1 MEEIRGYKVFNPDW
15 TCSPNGNTKQYAC
28 PGKYEEDITP
38 IRCGRGMHFC
48 RKAADCFNYYTF
60 DSNNKVAEVIAYG
73 DIAEEGNKCCTNKLE
88 IVRELTWHEVLELVN
103 TGKDC
108 TGLCNSGNRNSGDW
122 NSGDW
127 NSGDWNKS
135 SSIIQNDEAKRTKF
149 VLQMQPEN
157 VILLSG
163 TPTSGKYENL
173 WSQAQLLGWKI
184 SKKAFNA
191 QYVNWKKIDVGGF
204 PMWIVDKDEPYKNV
218 ERLKQKLREH
228 GAIFMKSEDVFDLP
242 EQTFIEVKCN
252 TTKEYRKF
260 QRTSLVK
267 VPGTAWVEDPAESD
281 FYGTAYTKEMIELI
295 GDTTL
300 TKRLYSRQLCGQ
312 YNPDK
317 IQAFKDLVTSTNDR
331 LIVFYNFDAELEL
344 LKKVAASLNRP
355 VSEINGHVKDKSNYN
370 TEDNSIT
377 LVQYQAGAR
386 GENLQKAN
394 KIIYFTLPTE
404 SELFEQSKKRIH
416 RIGQTNACFYYLLI
430 CRNSVEEKV
439 YATLKMRKDFTDELF
454 AEYEKESC

>member
-1 MEEIRGYKVFNPDW
+1 MNKISLFPHQKTALNETRQFNRVAYYLDMGLGKTFVGSEKMIDLNTDFNLLVCQKSKIDDWMEHFQKYYPDYWVLNLSRKKDFTEFFN
-15 TCSPNGNTKQYAC
+15 C
-28 PGKYEEDITP
+28 YEHADAFEKIIGVINYDVLF
-38 IRCGRGMHFC
+38 R
-48 RKAADCFNYYTF
+48 RKKFLSMDFFTLML
-60 DSNNKVAEVIAYG
+60 DE
-73 DIAEEGNKCCTNKLE
+73 
-88 IVRELTWHEVLELVN
+88 
-103 TGKDC
+103 
-108 TGLCNSGNRNSGDW
+108 
-122 NSGDW
+122 
-127 NSGDWNKS
+127 
-135 SSIIQNDEAKRTKF
+135 SSIIQNDEAKRTRF

-157 VILLSG
+157 VVLLSG

-173 WSQAQLLGWKI
+173 WSQAQLLGWRI
-184 SKKAFNA
+184 SKKVFNS
-191 QYVNWKKIDVGGF
+191 QYVNWKKIEVGGF

-281 FYGTAYTKEMIELI
+281 FYGTAYTNEMIELI

-312 YNPDK
+312 YNPEK

-355 VSEINGHVKDKSNYN
+355 VSEINGHVKDKANYN
-370 TEDNSIT
+370 TEENSIT

>member
-1 MEEIRGYKVFNPDW
+1 MNKISLFPHQKTALDETRQFNRVAYYLDMGLGKTFVGSEKMIDLNTDLNLLACQKSKIDDWMEHFESYYSNFTVLDCTI
-15 TCSPNGNTKQYAC
+15 
-28 PGKYEEDITP
+28 GK
-38 IRCGRGMHFC
+38 
-48 RKAADCFNYYTF
+48 N
-60 DSNNKVAEVIAYG
+60 
-73 DIAEEGNKCCTNKLE
+73 
-88 IVRELTWHEVLELVN
+88 LTLVN
-103 TGKDC
+103 Q
-108 TGLCNSGNRNSGDW
+108 GLPVEQKFILVINYDLLFRRPLFKTLVGFTLMLDE
-122 NSGDW
+122 
-127 NSGDWNKS
+127 
-135 SSIIQNDEAKRTKF
+135 SSIIQNDEAKRTRF

-157 VILLSG
+157 VVLLSG

-184 SKKAFNA
+184 SKKAFNS

-312 YNPDK
+312 YNPEK

-355 VSEINGHVKDKSNYN
+355 VSEINGHVKDKANYN
-370 TEDNSIT
+370 TEENSIT

>member
-1 MEEIRGYKVFNPDW
+1 MNKISLFPHQKTALDETRQFNRVAYYLDMGLGKTFVGSEKMIDLNTDLNLLVCQKSKIDDWMEHFESYYSKFTVLDCTI
-15 TCSPNGNTKQYAC
+15 
-28 PGKYEEDITP
+28 GK
-38 IRCGRGMHFC
+38 
-48 RKAADCFNYYTF
+48 N
-60 DSNNKVAEVIAYG
+60 
-73 DIAEEGNKCCTNKLE
+73 
-88 IVRELTWHEVLELVN
+88 LTLVN
-103 TGKDC
+103 Q
-108 TGLCNSGNRNSGDW
+108 GLPAEQKFILVINYDLLFRRPLFKTLAGFTLMLDE
-122 NSGDW
+122 
-127 NSGDWNKS
+127 

-157 VILLSG
+157 VVLLSG

-184 SKKAFNA
+184 SKKAFNS
-191 QYVNWKKIDVGGF
+191 QYVNWKKIEVGGF

-312 YNPDK
+312 YNPEK
-317 IQAFKDLVTSTNDR
+317 VQAFKDLVTSTNDR

-355 VSEINGHVKDKSNYN
+355 VSEINGHVKDKANYN
-370 TEDNSIT
+370 TEENSIT

>member
-1 MEEIRGYKVFNPDW
+1 MNKISLFPHQKTALDETRQFNRVAYYLDMGLGKTFVGSEKMIELDTNLNLLVCQKSKIDDWMEHFESYYSNFMVLDCTI
-15 TCSPNGNTKQYAC
+15 
-28 PGKYEEDITP
+28 GK
-38 IRCGRGMHFC
+38 
-48 RKAADCFNYYTF
+48 N
-60 DSNNKVAEVIAYG
+60 
-73 DIAEEGNKCCTNKLE
+73 
-88 IVRELTWHEVLELVN
+88 LTLVN
-103 TGKDC
+103 Q
-108 TGLCNSGNRNSGDW
+108 GLPVEQKFILVINYDLLFRRPLFKTLAGFTLMLDE
-122 NSGDW
+122 
-127 NSGDWNKS
+127 
-135 SSIIQNDEAKRTKF
+135 SSIIQNDEAKRTRF

-157 VILLSG
+157 VVLLSG

-184 SKKAFNA
+184 SKKAFNS

-267 VPGTAWVEDPAESD
+267 VPGTAWVEDPAESN

-312 YNPDK
+312 YNPEK

-344 LKKVAASLNRP
+344 LKKIAASLNRP
-355 VSEINGHVKDKSNYN
+355 VSEINGHVKDKANYN
-370 TEDNSIT
+370 TEENSIT

>member
-1 MEEIRGYKVFNPDW
+1 MNKISLFPHQKTALDETSQFNRVAYYLDMGLGKTFVGSEKMIELDTNLNLLVCQKSKIDDWMEHFESYYSNFTVLDCTI
-15 TCSPNGNTKQYAC
+15 
-28 PGKYEEDITP
+28 GKNST
-38 IRCGRGMHFC
+38 
-48 RKAADCFNYYTF
+48 
-60 DSNNKVAEVIAYG
+60 
-73 DIAEEGNKCCTNKLE
+73 
-88 IVRELTWHEVLELVN
+88 LVN
-103 TGKDC
+103 Q
-108 TGLCNSGNRNSGDW
+108 GLPAEQKFILVINYDLLFRRPLFKTLAGFTLMLDE
-122 NSGDW
+122 
-127 NSGDWNKS
+127 

-157 VILLSG
+157 VVLLSG

-184 SKKAFNA
+184 SKKAFNS

-312 YNPDK
+312 YNPEK
-317 IQAFKDLVTSTNDR
+317 IQVFKDLVTSTNDR

-355 VSEINGHVKDKSNYN
+355 VSEINGHVKDKVNYN
-370 TEDNSIT
+370 AEENSIT

>member
-1 MEEIRGYKVFNPDW
+1 MNSINLFPHQQTALEETRQFNRVAYYLDMGLGKTFVGGEKMIDLQTDLNLLVCQKSKIDDWME
-15 TCSPNGNTKQYAC
+15 
-28 PGKYEEDITP
+28 
-38 IRCGRGMHFC
+38 HFES
-48 RKAADCFNYYTF
+48 YY
-60 DSNNKVAEVIAYG
+60 SNF
-73 DIAEEGNKCCTNKLE
+73 
-88 IVRELTWHEVLELVN
+88 EVLDCTLGKNLILVN
-103 TGKDC
+103 Q
-108 TGLCNSGNRNSGDW
+108 GLPPGQKFILVINYDLLFRRPLFKTLTDFTLML
-122 NSGDW
+122 DE
-127 NSGDWNKS
+127 

-149 VLQMQPEN
+149 VLQMQPDN

-173 WSQAQLLGWKI
+173 WSQLHLLGWNI
-184 SKKAFNA
+184 SKKLYNS

-218 ERLKQKLREH
+218 DRLKRKMREY

-242 EQTFIEVKCN
+242 EQTFIEIKCN

-267 VPGTAWVEDPAESD
+267 VPGTAWVEDPVESD
-281 FYGTAYTKEMIELI
+281 FYGTAYTLEMVELI

-312 YNPDK
+312 YNMEK
-317 IQAFKDLVTSTNDR
+317 LQAFRDLVTSTNDR
-331 LIVFYNFDAELEL
+331 LIVFYNFDAELNL
-344 LKKVAASLNRP
+344 LKSIAADLKRP

-370 TEDNSIT
+370 TEENSIT

-394 KIIYFTLPTE
+394 KTIYFTLPTE
-404 SELFEQSKKRIH
+404 SELFEQSKKRTH

-430 CRNSVEEKV
+430 CKNSVEEKV

-454 AEYEKESC
+454 QEYEEESH

>member
-1 MEEIRGYKVFNPDW
+1 MKLFPHQQTALDETRQFNRVAYYLDMGLGKTFVGGEKMIDLHTNLNLLVCQKSKIDDWMEHFESYYSNFTVLNC
-15 TCSPNGNTKQYAC
+15 TL
-28 PGKYEEDITP
+28 GKNLI
-38 IRCGRGMHFC
+38 
-48 RKAADCFNYYTF
+48 
-60 DSNNKVAEVIAYG
+60 
-73 DIAEEGNKCCTNKLE
+73 
-88 IVRELTWHEVLELVN
+88 LVN
-103 TGKDC
+103 QGLHPGQNFILVINYDLLFRRPLFKTMTGFTLMLDE
-108 TGLCNSGNRNSGDW
+108 
-122 NSGDW
+122 
-127 NSGDWNKS
+127 

-149 VLQMQPEN
+149 VLQMQPDN

-173 WSQAQLLGWKI
+173 WSQLHLLGWNI
-184 SKKAFNA
+184 SKKLYNS

-218 ERLKQKLREH
+218 DRLKRKMREY

-242 EQTFIEVKCN
+242 EQTFIEVKTA

-267 VPGTAWVEDPAESD
+267 VPGTAWVEDPVGSD
-281 FYGTAYTKEMIELI
+281 FYGTEYTLEMVELI

-312 YNPDK
+312 YNMEK
-317 IQAFKDLVTSTNDR
+317 LQAFRDLVTSTNDR
-331 LIVFYNFDAELEL
+331 LIVFYNFDAELNL
-344 LKKVAASLNRP
+344 LKRTATELKRP

-370 TEDNSIT
+370 TEKNSIT

-394 KIIYFTLPTE
+394 KTIYFTLPTE
-404 SELFEQSKKRIH
+404 SELFEQSKKRTH

-430 CRNSVEEKV
+430 CKNSVEEQV
-439 YATLKMRKDFTDELF
+439 YATLKMRKDYTDELF
-454 AEYEKESC
+454 QEYEEESH